1 MITSLKRMGPYL
13 RPYRWTLF
21 WGLFTVVLPVLMEL
35 VVPRMLQYIID
46 DGIRDGSMAVVWR
59 GSGIM
64 LGAALLGATMTLAQG
79 LCRARVSQGL
89 AFDLRSDLF
98 RHIQSLSFANFDQM
112 QTGEMMTRIASDANT
127 VRMFFSAGIALL
139 LRATLMITG
148 SLVMLFLT
156 DWQLTLLVLVALALA
171 AVVIRTLMRV
181 AQPIFHTVQR
191 KLGAL
196 NTIVQENLAG
206 VRVVKAYVRERHE
219 SERFAGSNVDYME
232 QNIRVGRLLATAL
245 PALALITNLTLVA
258 VLWRGGIDTIN
269 GRLSVGELIAFNN
282 YLLIGMSP
290 LLLLSNLLTMVA
302 RANVSVERVYDV
314 LETEPRL
321 RVADNPQRAT
331 NAERAGEI
339 IFDNV
344 SFHYDSR
351 LDEEENHADAERGG
365 RDTLHVNGSTPGR
378 NGRGASH
385 VNGAAPS
392 TAVDQVAVDQ
402 VAVDQYGLGDEEV
415 LRGVSFVVEP
425 GQQVALMGATGSGK
439 STLTSLIPRFYD
451 ATDGRVMVNGV
462 DVREWSPAALRRQI
476 GAVMQQPRLFQGT
489 VRENIAYGD
498 ADASLEDVVTAAQAA
513 QAHDFITAM
522 ADGYESRVEAQGSNL
537 SGGQKQRIA
546 IARALLISPSI
557 LILDDST
564 SAVDFETEVR
574 IQDALDT
581 LMQNR
586 TTLIVAQRISSVL
599 NADQILVLDGG
610 QIVARGNHEE
620 LLASNAIYQEIY
632 ESQMGE

>member
-1 MITSLKRMGPYL
+1 MIHSLQRMAPYL

-21 WGLFTVVLPVLMEL
+21 WGCFTVVLPVLMEL

-98 RHIQSLSFANFDQM
+98 RHIQSLSFANFDRV
-112 QTGEMMTRIASDANT
+112 QTGELMTRISSDANT
-127 VRMFFSAGIALL
+127 LRMFFSAGIALM

-148 SLVMLFLT
+148 SLIMLFLT
-156 DWQLTLLVLVALALA
+156 DWQLTLIVLGALALA
-171 AVVIRTLMRV
+171 GIVIRTLMGL
-181 AQPIFHTVQR
+181 AQPIFYTVQK

-206 VRVVKAYVRERHE
+206 VRVIKAYVRERHE
-219 SERFAGSNVDYME
+219 SERFAQSNADYMD

-245 PALALITNLTLVA
+245 PALALITNVTLVL
-258 VLWRGGIDTIN
+258 VLWRGGIDTIS
-269 GRLSVGELIAFNN
+269 GRLSVGELVAFNN

-321 RVADNPQRAT
+321 TIAATPQSAADEP
-331 NAERAGEI
+331 RAGGI
-339 IFDNV
+339 VFDHV

-351 LDEEENHADAERGG
+351 LGDGSHTEEDHGG
-365 RDTLHVNGSTPGR
+365 HETLHTNGTGPGR
-378 NGRGASH
+378 NGRGAMQTNGTAPPS
-385 VNGAAPS
+385 VNQQG
-392 TAVDQVAVDQ
+392 V
-402 VAVDQYGLGDEEV
+402 VDQYGLGNEEV
-415 LRGVSFVVEP
+415 LRGVSFAVQP
-425 GQQVALMGATGSGK
+425 GQQVALLGATGSGK

-451 ATDGRVMVNGV
+451 ATEGRITVNGV
-462 DVREWSPAALRRQI
+462 DVRDWPLDVLRRQI
-476 GAVMQQPRLFQGT
+476 GVVMQQPRLFQGT
-489 VRENIAYGD
+489 MRENIAYGQPD
-498 ADASLEDVVTAAQAA
+498 APLEDVIAAAKAA
-513 QAHDFITAM
+513 QAHNFITAM
-522 ADGYESRVEAQGSNL
+522 PDGYESRVEAQGANL
-537 SGGQKQRIA
+537 SGGQKQRLA
-546 IARALLISPSI
+546 IARALLIAPSI

-574 IQDALDT
+574 IQDALDA
-581 LMQNR
+581 LMRDR
-586 TTLIVAQRISSVL
+586 TRLIVAQRISSVL
-599 NADQILVLDGG
+599 NADQILVLDQGR
-610 QIVARGNHEE
+610 IVARGTHEE
-620 LLASNAIYQEIY
+620 LLGSSEIYREIY
-632 ESQMGE
+632 ESQMGS

>member
-1 MITSLKRMGPYL
+1 MGPYL

-21 WGLFTVVLPVLMEL
+21 WGFFTVVLPVLMEL

-59 GSGIM
+59 GALIM
-64 LGAALLGATMTLAQG
+64 LGAALIGATMTLAQG

-112 QTGEMMTRIASDANT
+112 QTGQMMTRISSDANT
-127 VRMFFSAGIALL
+127 IRMFFSGGIALF
-139 LRATLMITG
+139 LRMSLMLVGSVTMLMITDWRL
-148 SLVMLFLT
+148 SLI
-156 DWQLTLLVLVALALA
+156 VLVALALA
-171 AVVIRTLMRV
+171 AGLIRVLMHLV
-181 AQPIFHTVQR
+181 HPIFRVVQQ
-191 KLGAL
+191 KLGVL

-206 VRVVKAYVRERHE
+206 VHVVKAYVRERHE
-219 SERFAGSNVDYME
+219 SERFAQSNLDYTE
-232 QNIRVGRLLATAL
+232 QNIHVGRLLAIAL
-245 PALALITNLTLVA
+245 PTLTIITNLTLVA
-258 VLWRGGIDTIN
+258 VLWRGGIDTIG

-290 LLLLSNLLTMVA
+290 LLILSNLLTMVA
-302 RANVSVERVYDV
+302 RANVSVERVCEV

-321 RVADNPQRAT
+321 ALSAAPQSVVD
-331 NAERAGEI
+331 EQRAGEI
-339 IFDNV
+339 VFDHV

-351 LDEEENHADAERGG
+351 VDEADE
-365 RDTLHVNGSTPGR
+365 
-378 NGRGASH
+378 SH
-385 VNGAAPS
+385 VQPSHNGHANFHTNG
-392 TAVDQVAVDQ
+392 TAHKVDP
-402 VAVDQYGLGDEEV
+402 YGQGDEEV
-415 LRGVSFVVEP
+415 LRGVSFAVQP

-451 ATDGRVMVNGV
+451 AIEGRVMVNGV
-462 DVREWSPAALRRQI
+462 DVREWSPAALRREI
-476 GAVMQQPRLFQGT
+476 GMVMQQPRLFQGT
-489 VRENIAYGD
+489 VRENLAYGD
-498 ADASLEDVVTAAQAA
+498 GEASLEAVMAAAKAA
-513 QAHDFITAM
+513 QAHDFIMAM
-522 ADGYESRVEAQGSNL
+522 PDGYESRVEAQGSNL

-546 IARALLISPSI
+546 IARALLIAPSI

-564 SAVDFETEVR
+564 SAVDFETELR

-599 NADQILVLDGG
+599 NADQILVLDKG
-610 QIVARGNHEE
+610 QIAARGNHEE
-620 LLASNAIYQEIY
+620 LLGSSEIYREIY
-632 ESQMGE
+632 ESQMGGE

>member
-1 MITSLKRMGPYL
+1 MNSLGRMGPYL

-21 WGLFTVVLPVLMEL
+21 WGFFTVVLPVLMEL

-59 GSGIM
+59 GAGIM

-112 QTGEMMTRIASDANT
+112 QTGQMMTRIASDANT

-148 SLVMLFLT
+148 SLIMLFLT
-156 DWQLTLLVLVALALA
+156 DWQLTLIVLVALALA
-171 AVVIRTLMRV
+171 AVVIRTLMQV

-219 SERFAGSNVDYME
+219 SERFAQSNVDYME

-245 PALALITNLTLVA
+245 PALALITNITLVL

-269 GRLSVGELIAFNN
+269 GRLSVGELVAFNN

-321 RVADNPQRAT
+321 RAADNPQRAT
-331 NAERAGEI
+331 NTERAGEI

-351 LDEEENHADAERGG
+351 LDEEKSQVDIERGG
-365 RDTLHVNGSTPGR
+365 RETPHVNGSAPGR
-378 NGRGASH
+378 NGHGVRH
-385 VNGAAPS
+385 VNGAAPRE
-392 TAVDQVAVDQ
+392 
-402 VAVDQYGLGDEEV
+402 AVDQYGLGDEAV
-415 LRGVSFVVEP
+415 LRGVSFVVQP

-462 DVREWSPAALRRQI
+462 DVRDWSPAALRRQI
-476 GAVMQQPRLFQGT
+476 GLVMQQPRLFQGT

-498 ADASLEDVVTAAQAA
+498 EEASMEAVVAAAQAA
-513 QAHDFITAM
+513 QAHDFIMAM
-522 ADGYESRVEAQGSNL
+522 PEGYESRVEAQGSNL

-546 IARALLISPSI
+546 IARALLIAPSI

-574 IQDALDT
+574 IQDALDE
-581 LMQNR
+581 LMRNR

-599 NADQILVLDGG
+599 NADQILVLDAG
-610 QIVARGNHEE
+610 QVAARGNHEE
-620 LLASNAIYQEIY
+620 LLESSEMYREIY
-632 ESQMGE
+632 ESQMGA